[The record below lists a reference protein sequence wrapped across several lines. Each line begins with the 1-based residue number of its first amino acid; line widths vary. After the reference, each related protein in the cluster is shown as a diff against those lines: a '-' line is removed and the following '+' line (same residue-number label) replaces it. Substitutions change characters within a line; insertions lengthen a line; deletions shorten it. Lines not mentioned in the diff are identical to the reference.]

1 MFNSSFFKGII
12 MKRTILIGLI
22 FVSSAALAAPETYV
36 IDTNHSKPRF
46 SYNHFGYSTQLSRF
60 DKISGKIIIDKAA
73 KQGSMNVTIDTTS
86 VNTGFD
92 LFNEHIQKADFFDT
106 AKFPSA
112 TFASSKLNFNAD
124 KLSTID
130 GTLTIKG
137 ISKPVT
143 LSVSSFMCM
152 PHPMLKKE
160 ACGANA
166 SVVVKRSDFN
176 MGKNVPYVGDEVT
189 IDLPVEAVKE

>member
-1 MFNSSFFKGII
+1 
-12 MKRTILIGLI
+12 MKSNILIGLI
-22 FVSSAALAAPETYV
+22 FISGTALAAPETYV

-46 SYNHFGYSTQLSRF
+46 SYNHLGYSTQLSRF
-60 DKISGKIIIDKAA
+60 DKISGKIMIDKAA
-73 KQGSMNVTIDTTS
+73 KQGAMNVTIDTTS
-86 VNTGFD
+86 VNTGYA

-106 AKFPSA
+106 AKFPTA
-112 TFASSKLNFNAD
+112 TFASSKLNFNVD
-124 KLSTID
+124 KLSSID

-143 LSVSSFMCM
+143 LTVSSFMCM

-166 SVVVKRSDFN
+166 SAVVKRSDFN